1 MVSFELQ
8 LTIFVMKSAHT
19 HIRDLGFLYSYVPNC
34 RGGGGRE
41 GGEEQIANFEK
52 KPLSSFNYYKRIN

>member
-19 HIRDLGFLYSYVPNC
+19 HIRDLGFLHSYVPNC
-34 RGGGGRE
+34 RGGGGE
-41 GGEEQIANFEK
+41 GGEEQIENFEK
-52 KPLSSFNYYKRIN
+52 KTISSFNCNKRIK